1 MARGR
6 LLSIGLACVLLVVA
20 AACSMAGETQS
31 VAPSGSA
38 ESATVSSSSL
48 PSDTALA
55 TDAAS
60 ADAAT
65 LPTTAGERLR
75 WVKVDVPSA
84 LAAGV
89 AGGTF
94 NAIFGWSHGYI
105 AFHQSMGAG
114 PVAPWTSADG
124 RTWKEGTSMDAT
136 GLPYGVSVEDV
147 AEGPAGM
154 VAVGRPPGCAD
165 DGSGCMPKPATAIW
179 TSTDGDVWSRLDMQ
193 RAFGGGVVGDV
204 SAGSKGYMAL
214 GPSTDAEAASP
225 AVWLSSNGT
234 TWQRVD
240 LSGSSFADAF
250 LARGMVLPDGYLI
263 AGRVGTVA
271 GHGSGYYPATTPAIW
286 WSRDGVVWTSV
297 ALDGMKPDPEAEAA
311 VTRITDAKLAARA
324 VSWDCRGPACVVEGA
339 DTTWTSTDGRVWTKA
354 QGRLPPQLTFS
365 AGRRAL
371 AIGEVDG
378 VLTVETTTDGFT
390 WTRLPASAGA
400 PADLFDAALGPS
412 GLLIASVD
420 QSLWLATIES
430 TGS

>member
-6 LLSIGLACVLLVVA
+6 LLSIGLACVLVVVA
-20 AACSMAGETQS
+20 AACSMAENTQS
-31 VAPSGSA
+31 I
-38 ESATVSSSSL
+38 SL
-48 PSDTALA
+48 PSRISPSDPAPPS
-55 TDAAS
+55 DAAS
-60 ADAAT
+60 ASVAT

-114 PVAPWTSADG
+114 PVVPWTSADG

-204 SAGSKGYMAL
+204 SAGPKGYMAL
-214 GPSTDAEAASP
+214 GPSTDAMSASP
-225 AVWLSSNGT
+225 EVWLSSNGT

-286 WSRDGVVWTSV
+286 WSRDGLVWTSV
-297 ALDGMKPDPEAEAA
+297 ALDGVKAAPEAEAA
-311 VTRITDAKLAARA
+311 VTRITDATLAARV

-339 DTTWTSTDGRVWTKA
+339 DTTWTSTDGGVWTKA
-354 QGRLPPQLTFS
+354 QGRLLPQLTFS
-365 AGRRAL
+365 DGRRAL
-371 AIGEVDG
+371 AIGAVDG
-378 VLTVETTTDGFT
+378 VLTVETTTDGIV

-400 PADLFDAALGPS
+400 PADLFDAAFGPS
-412 GLLIASVD
+412 GLLVATTD

-430 TGS
+430 AGS